1 MSDQKLEK
9 IKLLQS
15 VHVNNIEKEHELA
28 KDLAVLYQN
37 KPGVEEESV
46 ADMVNRIEADFF
58 PNQ

>member
-1 MSDQKLEK
+1 M
-9 IKLLQS
+9 
-15 VHVNNIEKEHELA
+15 HVNDIEKEQELA